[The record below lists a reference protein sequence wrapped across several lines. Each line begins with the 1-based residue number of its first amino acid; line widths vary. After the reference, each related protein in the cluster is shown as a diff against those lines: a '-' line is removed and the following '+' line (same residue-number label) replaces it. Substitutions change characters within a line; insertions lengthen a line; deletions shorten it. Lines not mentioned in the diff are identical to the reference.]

1 MLMCDFN
8 KVLKQLYWNPTLA
21 WVFSCKFAAYFQDS
35 ICFCRSGSQQTNTL
49 KTGLKISNAGT
60 TIRIETVV
68 SLLLIYSLHLL
79 IITSSTSLH
88 LNLCKVNN
96 KNPVRMMMDP
106 VNKYMFKIN
115 NKSVRKCPLIIL
127 NILSPLFWSVLCSTL
142 NMFYLLELRPRRLR
156 FLQVSKYSVLVI
168 IQLLP
173 VSITKNPDLKCFMVH
188 CFLLRISL

>member
-35 ICFCRSGSQQTNTL
+35 ICFCMSGSQQTNTL
-49 KTGLKISNAGT
+49 KTELKISNAGT

-68 SLLLIYSLHLL
+68 SLLLIH
-79 IITSSTSLH
+79 SLH

-106 VNKYMFKIN
+106 VDKYMFKIN

-173 VSITKNPDLKCFMVH
+173 VSVTKNPDLKCFMVH